1 MAKDMLR
8 KVLLK
13 GKREIA
19 TARALFAVELLL
31 YIAMTSAIYG
41 EVLIISKL
49 IRQRAFIGFCSNYGY

>member
-1 MAKDMLR
+1 MAKDVLR

-19 TARALFAVELLL
+19 TARALFAVELQL

-41 EVLIISKL
+41 EVLIISQL